1 MEEVFDT
8 DAVSGVLH
16 RPEQGGSD
24 GIVLTHGAGSNA
36 SAPLLVRLA
45 RAFAEAGYLTLRF
58 DLPFRRQRLKGAPSP
73 ATAARDREG
82 IALAVQAMKQ
92 MAPGRVFAGGHSY
105 GGRQTAMTAAEQP
118 GLAEALLLLSY
129 PLHPPAKPE
138 QKRTGFFPE
147 LRVPALFVHGA
158 RDPFGSVE
166 DLRAAMPLIP
176 ARTSLLVVAS
186 AGHDLKPAAAL
197 APEIL
202 AQLVGLGAPE

>member
-129 PLHPPAKPE
+129 LSKSEPAFSPNCACPRCSFTARAIRSARWRICGPPC
-138 QKRTGFFPE
+138 
-147 LRVPALFVHGA
+147 H
-158 RDPFGSVE
+158 
-166 DLRAAMPLIP
+166 
-176 ARTSLLVVAS
+176 
-186 AGHDLKPAAAL
+186 
-197 APEIL
+197 
-202 AQLVGLGAPE
+202 